1 MSRAN
6 EALSYDEHQDVE
18 SHTDTYFRVFVA
30 LFVFTILEYV
40 YAMLTQSH
48 FLALVLGLVA
58 LAVTK
63 ATLVAMFFMHLKFEG
78 RWVYLLLAP
87 VGVLATALVLALVPD
102 IGLPPRDAATLPVPA
117 APAQNKV
124 SPAGAAASAPA
135 SARIEIESEPGPA
148 WPGTL
153 LAQRC
158 EPRCSPP
165 TGWAS

>member
-6 EALSYDEHQDVE
+6 ETLTYDEHQEVE
-18 SHTDTYFRVFVA
+18 SHTSTYLRVFVA
-30 LFVFTILEYV
+30 LLAFTVLEYV

-48 FLALVLGLVA
+48 FLALVVGLVA

-63 ATLVAMFFMHLKFEG
+63 AVLVALFFMHLKFEG
-78 RWVYLLLAP
+78 RWVYILLVP
-87 VGVLATALVLALVPD
+87 VGVLATALVLAMVPD
-102 IGLPPRDAATLPVPA
+102 IGMPPRDAVTLPVPP
-117 APAQNKV
+117 APSHNT
-124 SPAGAAASAPA
+124 PAGAAGAAPR
-135 SARIEIESEPGPA
+135 SARIRTEPGPA

-153 LAQRC
+153 LTQRC